1 MIVEFKLINYYEFD
15 YGSEWTRADS
25 IDSCELNKV

>member
-1 MIVEFKLINYYEFD
+1 VDSNIITYYEFD

-25 IDSCELNKV
+25 IDSCEFNKV